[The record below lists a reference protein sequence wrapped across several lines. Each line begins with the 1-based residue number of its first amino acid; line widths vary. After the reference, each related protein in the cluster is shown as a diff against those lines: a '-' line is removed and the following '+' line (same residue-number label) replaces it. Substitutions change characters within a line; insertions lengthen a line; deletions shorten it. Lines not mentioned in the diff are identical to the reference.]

1 MWLNKTAHSAKTAI
15 IWISLKFN
23 IAAGV
28 TLVVMMVLT
37 TSDVIGR
44 YIFNRPIMGAT
55 EYTEYLMLGLGF
67 WGLAWCA
74 INGKHIMV
82 TLLTSRLPQK
92 TQEIVNSFNYFVLMV
107 LSLILGYQS
116 YKEASS
122 IHQLG
127 TTSDVTK
134 IPEFYFYYV
143 IAIGFILLSLAIIT
157 LLIESLLKLVK
168 R

>member
-1 MWLNKTAHSAKTAI
+1 MHSAKTAVG
-15 IWISLKFN
+15 WISLKFN

-37 TSDVIGR
+37 TADVIGR
-44 YIFNRPIMGAT
+44 YIFNRPISGAT

-82 TLLTSRLPQK
+82 TLLISRLPQK
-92 TQEIVNSFNYFVLMV
+92 IQEIVNSLNYFVLMV
-107 LSLILGYQS
+107 LSLIVAYQS
-116 YKEASS
+116 FKEALS
-122 IHQLG
+122 IQQLG
-127 TTSDVTK
+127 STSEVTK

-143 IAIGFILLSLAIIT
+143 IVIGFILLSLAIIT
-157 LLIESLLKLVK
+157 LLIESLRKVVK